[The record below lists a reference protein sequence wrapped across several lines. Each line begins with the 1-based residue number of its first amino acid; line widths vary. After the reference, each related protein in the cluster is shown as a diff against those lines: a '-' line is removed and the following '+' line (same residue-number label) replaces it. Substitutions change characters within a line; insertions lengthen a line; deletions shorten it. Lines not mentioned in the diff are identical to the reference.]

1 MESVCKVLLVIAA
14 NCTFPPRQIG
24 AATVCDLWPEVAAFK
39 VKEKTIS
46 QSDRIGLYKVKN
58 KCDKDL
64 LFVLLDWDGPKAKA
78 KAKAQMIPFPFE
90 CVCASQSVNLNNSCA
105 AVQLPFFS

>member
-39 VKEKTIS
+39 SEEK
-46 QSDRIGLYKVKN
+46 QYHKVIEVN
-58 KCDKDL
+58 KCNENPL
-64 LFVLLDWDGPKAKA
+64 LVLLDWDWPRRG
-78 KAKAQMIPFPFE
+78 KAQMIPFPFE
-90 CVCASQSVNLNNSCA
+90 CVCASQSVYLDYSCV
-105 AVQLPFFS
+105 AVQLSVFS

>member
-14 NCTFPPRQIG
+14 NCTLSPRQIG

-39 VKEKTIS
+39 VKEKTILK
-46 QSDRIGLYKVKN
+46 SDRNLLYKVKN
-58 KCDKDL
+58 KCDKNPL
-64 LFVLLDWDGPKAKA
+64 LVLLDEDGPRR
-78 KAKAQMIPFPFE
+78 AKAQMIPFPFE

-105 AVQLPFFS
+105 AVQLSVFT